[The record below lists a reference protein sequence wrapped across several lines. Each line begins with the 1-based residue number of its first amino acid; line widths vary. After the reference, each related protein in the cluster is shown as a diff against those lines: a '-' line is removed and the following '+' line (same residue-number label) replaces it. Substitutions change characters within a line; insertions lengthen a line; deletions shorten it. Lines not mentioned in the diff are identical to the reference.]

1 MLFSKEMEGVGIL
14 RFSLTDQRVV
24 YCLKDLCQLLGI
36 KYSNRLRG
44 ELNNKFVYSLTVKDE
59 GKPVKMLFI
68 DIGNLNTVVQIAGT
82 TSKSELFSKWFAEE
96 IFPIS
101 IKDDVFNLETIT
113 DINVAMELLSQ
124 YEDLKFKVRQHE
136 YKERK
141 NKIYLDSM
149 EELLGHK
156 NMISLNVYYD
166 DVFERGYPKGK
177 FYAMLRSHGI
187 LNEDNSVSQE
197 FIDSRRFVKM
207 RTISTVG
214 AKTVTTDI
222 IFISKSGINLIEQL
236 LNNFEG
242 EKTVDE
248 RSTN

>member
-1 MLFSKEMEGVGIL
+1 MEGVGIL

-101 IKDDVFNLETIT
+101 IKDDVY
-113 DINVAMELLSQ
+113 S
-124 YEDLKFKVRQHE
+124 R
-136 YKERK
+136 
-141 NKIYLDSM
+141 
-149 EELLGHK
+149 HK
-156 NMISLNVYYD
+156 CRY
-166 DVFERGYPKGK
+166 GT
-177 FYAMLRSHGI
+177 
-187 LNEDNSVSQE
+187 
-197 FIDSRRFVKM
+197 FIP
-207 RTISTVG
+207 I
-214 AKTVTTDI
+214 
-222 IFISKSGINLIEQL
+222 
-236 LNNFEG
+236 
-242 EKTVDE
+242 
-248 RSTN
+248 

>member
-14 RFSLTDQRVV
+14 RFSLADQRVV
-24 YCLKDLCQLLGI
+24 YCYKDLCHLLGI
-36 KYSNRLRG
+36 KPSNKIRG
-44 ELNNKFVYSLTVKDE
+44 ELNNRHVYSLTVKE
-59 GKPVKMLFI
+59 NGKPVKMLFV
-68 DIGNLNTVVQIAGT
+68 DTGNLNNIVQIAGNN
-82 TSKSELFSKWFAEE
+82 SKSENFSKWFAQE
-96 IFPIS
+96 IFPLS
-101 IKDDVFNLETIT
+101 IKDDIFNLDTIT

-124 YEDLKFKVRQHE
+124 YEDLKFQVKQFE
-136 YKERK
+136 YRERK

-156 NMISLNVYYD
+156 NMISLNVFYD
-166 DVFERGYPKGK
+166 DIFDRGYPKGK
-177 FYAMLRSHGI
+177 FYALLRSHGI
-187 LNEDNSVSQE
+187 LTEDNKVNQE
-197 FIDSRRFVKM
+197 YIDNGRFVKM

-248 RSTN
+248 RNTN

>member
-1 MLFSKEMEGVGIL
+1 
-14 RFSLTDQRVV
+14 
-24 YCLKDLCQLLGI
+24 
-36 KYSNRLRG
+36 
-44 ELNNKFVYSLTVKDE
+44 
-59 GKPVKMLFI
+59 
-68 DIGNLNTVVQIAGT
+68 
-82 TSKSELFSKWFAEE
+82 
-96 IFPIS
+96 
-101 IKDDVFNLETIT
+101 
-113 DINVAMELLSQ
+113 
-124 YEDLKFKVRQHE
+124 
-136 YKERK
+136 
-141 NKIYLDSM
+141 
-149 EELLGHK
+149 
-156 NMISLNVYYD
+156 
-166 DVFERGYPKGK
+166 
-177 FYAMLRSHGI
+177 MLRSHGI